1 MIDVILSHKSRL
13 SSEAIHW
20 DHLVTV
26 VAFKNTSYSPG
37 GMFVLIV
44 ASYVVERVT
53 IVWVSIGACVV
64 NSQTKRDGPPIIDI
78 GQEIW
83 LLLDAKVDLNQC
95 PCILSIFS
103 FNSEFVFD
111 IKLSKSNLNFA
122 NRNWISIIAIHEL
135 EFYLTIRIRV
145 AYLLA
150 S

>member
-1 MIDVILSHKSRL
+1 VIDVILSHKSRL